1 MSPITLLLS
10 CLLVQAGPPHVV
22 ALHAPHLPVWLEQVP
37 EPLHLQVVDPAGLH
51 AVSGGAFRGPGPQAA
66 DGAALCGPEPGP
78 HTAGL
83 GADGAGGRGHKATN
97 GIGGAQ
103 IQPSLQRMHASAHT
117 WIATHS
123 ETRTQ
128 GCVQFLQHQCQ
139 LRNPPITIR
148 GGHSQ
153 QQAIPLCALWL
164 FLTSVNC
171 NHIVLLP
178 AYILTTLSSDC

>member
-83 GADGAGGRGHKATN
+83 GADGAGRGE
-97 GIGGAQ
+97 G
-103 IQPSLQRMHASAHT
+103 QPQGHYSLRDGLIMY
-117 WIATHS
+117 IYIYI
-123 ETRTQ
+123 
-128 GCVQFLQHQCQ
+128 CIKKLFFF
-139 LRNPPITIR
+139 
-148 GGHSQ
+148 
-153 QQAIPLCALWL
+153 LWL
-164 FLTSVNC
+164 KTKKQ
-171 NHIVLLP
+171 
-178 AYILTTLSSDC
+178 